1 VVTVDVERRRAIE
14 EFCLA
19 VHPRLV
25 GTLALHSGDLGFAEE
40 LAQEALVRAWER
52 WDDVS
57 RADRA
62 DAWVDR
68 VAFNLMNSRFRR
80 RSAERRAYERAA
92 MDRRDAGPDVDR
104 AALVSLRAAVA
115 ALPPRQRE
123 AVLLR
128 YFADLKVDD
137 VAQVMACAPGT
148 VKSLTAAALAN
159 LRGVVGGF
167 EEVDVDA

>member
-1 VVTVDVERRRAIE
+1 VVTDGAARERAIE
-14 EFCLA
+14 QFCVD

-25 GTLALHSGDLGFAEE
+25 GTLVLHSGDVGLAEE
-40 LAQEALVRAWER
+40 LAQEALARAWER

-57 RADRA
+57 RADRP
-62 DAWVDR
+62 DAWVYR

-92 MDRRDAGPDVDR
+92 TNPMEVAIDVDR
-104 AALVSLRAAVA
+104 AEILSLRAAVA
-115 ALPPRQRE
+115 ALPPKQRQ

-128 YFADLKVDD
+128 YYADLKIDD
-137 VAQVMACAPGT
+137 VADVMGCARGT
-148 VKSLTAAALAN
+148 VKSLTAAAIAN
-159 LRGVVGGF
+159 LRRSVGGF